1 MSEAFSEFLSTLSVE
16 MQESLKSST
25 PRILERCH
33 FQANELDSSENTQII
48 VGEVQS
54 GKTSSFTALAAL
66 ARDSSTPIVII
77 IAGTK
82 KNLVKQTH
90 DRLVSD
96 LKIGTNAG
104 MPSWEIVDKPTAKKS
119 SAYFSLLNQWEDS
132 KKPLEFK
139 TTLVLMVLKSPA
151 GLRNCAEFME
161 NIAEHINLTQ
171 HPILI
176 IDDEA
181 DQAGLNIAVK
191 RGSQSTVYRNILM
204 LRNSIPWHAY
214 CMYTATP
221 QANFLIDIIDEL
233 SPSRVTLLDAGSSY
247 MGGDK
252 LFAEDNNF
260 IVPIPNSE
268 LALATDPNYGDFP
281 PESLKKSIAFFL
293 ISLLVSQKRG
303 QPKPLSMLIH
313 PSGKQIHHNIYASWT
328 KEIVKSWE
336 LQLKDETDSSFKE
349 VIENVIEPAIKE
361 LVLTLPENQLPFDGN
376 LIEIAKY
383 LTFLI
388 PLVEIRLVNGASDKH
403 NITKEEWN
411 HFPGWI
417 VIGGNKLDRGFTIE
431 NLAVTY
437 MPRNASANADT
448 LQQRGRFF
456 GYKSNYSEILR
467 GWFSNESEE
476 MFTDYVIH
484 EKIMRSHLREIDE
497 NNTDV
502 RKWRRQFVLPT
513 NLNPTRDQ
521 VVSLITN
528 QWRLGQGFIFTQ
540 RRLYD
545 SSVAIGYQESF
556 SKIEKFLNKSK
567 YVESDTRTDLRN
579 KYINIPVEEVLELLD
594 EWIAHPDD
602 RKQLTELV
610 RIIKKF
616 AEIRKID
623 AHLFFMDGLNL
634 RERGPSE
641 YDNTQTSTERDWK
654 VGNLFAGKQH
664 RGSMYLGDTAMKS
677 STGLTVQFHKI
688 HPRRAKSNHQTLA
701 IAIAGGSDLDFKVV
715 EESTS

>member
-1 MSEAFSEFLSTLSVE
+1 
-16 MQESLKSST
+16 
-25 PRILERCH
+25 
-33 FQANELDSSENTQII
+33 
-48 VGEVQS
+48 
-54 GKTSSFTALAAL
+54 
-66 ARDSSTPIVII
+66 
-77 IAGTK
+77 
-82 KNLVKQTH
+82 
-90 DRLVSD
+90 
-96 LKIGTNAG
+96 
-104 MPSWEIVDKPTAKKS
+104 
-119 SAYFSLLNQWEDS
+119 
-132 KKPLEFK
+132 
-139 TTLVLMVLKSPA
+139 MVLKSPA

-161 NIAEHINLTQ
+161 NIAEHINLAN

-191 RGSQSTVYRNILM
+191 QGSQSTVYRNILL

-268 LALATDPNYGDFP
+268 LALATDPSYGDFP

-313 PSGKQIHHNIYASWT
+313 PSGKQVHHNIYASWA

-361 LVLTLPENQLPFDGN
+361 LTLTLPENQLPFDGD

-403 NITKEEWN
+403 NISKEEWN
-411 HFPGWI
+411 RFPGWI

-456 GYKSNYSEILR
+456 GYKASYSEILR

-545 SSVAIGYQESF
+545 SSVATGYQESF
-556 SKIEKFLNKSK
+556 SKIEKLFNKSRF
-567 YVESDTRTDLRN
+567 VESDTRSDLRN
-579 KYINIPVEEVLELLD
+579 KYINIPVEEVLDLLD
-594 EWIAHPDD
+594 EWIAHPED

-610 RIIKKF
+610 RIIRKF

-623 AHLFFMDGLNL
+623 SHLFFMDGLNL

-641 YDNTQTSTERDWK
+641 YDNTQTANQRDWK

-677 STGLTVQFHKI
+677 STGLTVQFHRI
-688 HPRRAKSNHQTLA
+688 HPRNAKSNHQTLA

-715 EESTS
+715 EESSS

>member
-1 MSEAFSEFLSTLSVE
+1 MSAAFAEFLSSLPVE
-16 MQESLKSST
+16 MQESLEGST

-33 FQANELDSSENTQII
+33 FDSKEFDSQENTQIV

-66 ARDSSTPIVII
+66 ARDNSTPIVII

-96 LKIGTNAG
+96 LRIGTNAG
-104 MPSWEIVDKPTAKKS
+104 MPSWEIVDRPTSKKS
-119 SAYFSLLNQWEDS
+119 SLYLSLLSQWDDL

-151 GLRNCAEFME
+151 GLRNCAEFIE
-161 NIAEHINLTQ
+161 NISDHIDLNN
-171 HPILI
+171 HPVLI

-181 DQAGLNIAVK
+181 DQAGLNIASK
-191 RGSQSTVYRNILM
+191 QGAQSSVYRNILS
-204 LRNSIPWHAY
+204 LRNAIPWHAY

-233 SPSRVTLLDAGSSY
+233 SPSRVTLLDAGSDY
-247 MGGDK
+247 MGGEK

-260 IVPIPNSE
+260 IVPIPESE
-268 LALATDPNYGDFP
+268 LASATDPNFGDYP

-293 ISLLVSQKRG
+293 ISLLISQKRG

-313 PSGKQIHHNIYASWT
+313 PSGKQMHHNIYATWT

-336 LQLKDETDSSFKE
+336 LQLADENDLSFGQ
-349 VIENVIEPAIKE
+349 VIREVIEPALRE
-361 LVLTLPENQLPFDGN
+361 LSLTLPLEKLPFDGD
-376 LIEIAKY
+376 LVAIAKY
-383 LTFLI
+383 LTYLI

-403 NITKEEWN
+403 NVTKEEWN
-411 HFPGWI
+411 KYPGWI

-456 GYKSNYSEILR
+456 GYKAKYSEILR
-467 GWFSNESEE
+467 GWFSSVTEE

-484 EKIMRSHLREIDE
+484 EKIMRSNLRELDE
-497 NNTDV
+497 NNRDV
-502 RKWRRQFVLPT
+502 REWRRQFVLPS

-521 VVSLITN
+521 VVSILTN

-540 RRLYD
+540 RRLFD
-545 SSVAIGYQESF
+545 SSVAIGYYESF
-556 SKIEKFLNKSK
+556 GKIEKLLSRA
-567 YVESDTRTDLRN
+567 VRVDEDTRSGLVN
-579 KYINIPVEEVLELLD
+579 KHLDVAIEEALDLLD
-594 EWIAHPDD
+594 EWIAHPED
-602 RKQLTELV
+602 RRQLTELV
-610 RIIKKF
+610 KTLRKF
-616 AEIRKID
+616 AESRKIE
-623 AHLFFMDGLNL
+623 AHLYFMDGLHT

-641 YDNTQTSTERDWK
+641 FDNLEVLKQRDWK
-654 VGNLFAGKQH
+654 VGNLFTGKQH
-664 RGSMYLGDTAMKS
+664 RGAMYLGDTAMKS
-677 STGLTVQFHKI
+677 SSGLTLQFHKI
-688 HPRRAKSNHQTLA
+688 HPRGTPPEHQTLA
-701 IAIAGGSDLDFKVV
+701 LAVAGGHDLDFKVV
-715 EESTS
+715 EEVIN